1 MRLREGGV
9 VGTVAACGLTKLGDV
24 DVGVDVEPD
33 ADPAVDTDGVAK
45 LRINGR
51 GSGPAVK
58 VKMLAPAEA
67 RLASG
72 RKS

>member
-1 MRLREGGV
+1 
-9 VGTVAACGLTKLGDV
+9 LTKFGDV
-24 DVGVDVEPD
+24 DSEPGRDTVD
-33 ADPAVDTDGVAK
+33 GWAK
-45 LRINGR
+45 LRMKGR

-58 VKMLAPAEA
+58 VKMLAVAEA

>member
-1 MRLREGGV
+1 
-9 VGTVAACGLTKLGDV
+9 VGTVGARDLTKLGDV

-33 ADPAVDTDGVAK
+33 ADPAVDTNGVTN

-51 GSGPAVK
+51 GRGPAVK
-58 VKMLAPAEA
+58 VKMLASAEA